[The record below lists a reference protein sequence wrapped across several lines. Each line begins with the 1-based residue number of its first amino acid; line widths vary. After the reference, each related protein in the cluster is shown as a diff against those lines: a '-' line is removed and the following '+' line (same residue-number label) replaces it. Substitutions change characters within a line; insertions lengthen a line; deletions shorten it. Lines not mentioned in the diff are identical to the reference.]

1 MIAFDPATFAA
12 GALSFALAF
21 LAAGGFTLIFKAIYR
36 WITPHDEGALI
47 RSGNMAAAVA
57 LGGALLGYVI
67 PLASA
72 LAHTATLPEFVAW
85 AILAGVIQI
94 VTFWVVRRVALPDV
108 SARIE
113 RGEMPCP
120 TSPPASS
127 GARCPRPFTCSRS
140 RSRSAS

>member
-1 MIAFDPATFAA
+1 MTFDPYAFAA

-21 LAAGGFTLIFKAIYR
+21 LAAGGFALIFKAVYR

-47 RSGNMAAAVA
+47 RAGNPAAAIA

-72 LAHTATLPEFVAW
+72 LAHTASLPEFVAW
-85 AILAGVIQI
+85 ALLAGVIQI

-113 RGEMPCP
+113 RGEISTALYLLSISLAVGILNAACM
-120 TSPPASS
+120 TA
-127 GARCPRPFTCSRS
+127 
-140 RSRSAS
+140 

>member
-1 MIAFDPATFAA
+1 MIVFDPATFGA

-36 WITPHDEGALI
+36 WVTPHDEGALI
-47 RSGNMAAAVA
+47 RAGNTAASVA

-72 LAHTATLPEFVAW
+72 LANTHSLPEFVAW
-85 AILAGVIQI
+85 ALLAGVIQI
-94 VTFWVVRRVALPDV
+94 VAFVLVRRIALPDV

-113 RGEMPCP
+113 RGELSTALYLMFISITVGILNAACM
-120 TSPPASS
+120 TA
-127 GARCPRPFTCSRS
+127 
-140 RSRSAS
+140 

>member
-1 MIAFDPATFAA
+1 MIVFDPVSFGT

-36 WITPHDEGALI
+36 WVTPHDEGALI
-47 RSGNMAAAVA
+47 RAGNTAASVA

-72 LAHTATLPEFVAW
+72 LANTHSLPEFVAW
-85 AILAGVIQI
+85 ALLAGVIQI
-94 VTFWVVRRVALPDV
+94 VAFVLVRRIALPDV

-113 RGEMPCP
+113 RGELSTALYLMFISIVVGILNAACM
-120 TSPPASS
+120 TA
-127 GARCPRPFTCSRS
+127 
-140 RSRSAS
+140 

>member
-1 MIAFDPATFAA
+1 MIGFDPATFAA

-113 RGEMPCP
+113 RGEMSTALYLLSISLAVGILNAACM
-120 TSPPASS
+120 TA
-127 GARCPRPFTCSRS
+127 
-140 RSRSAS
+140 